1 VLLLLLVVVVV
12 PRRILISNVTGHR
25 NRFADQYGVTPS
37 TIWLVINSQ
46 EYYNSLVVGVWTII
60 ITQKWIMNNII
71 SYTSL

>member
-1 VLLLLLVVVVV
+1 VLLLLLLVLLL

-46 EYYNSLVVGVWTII
+46 EYNSLVVGVWTII
-60 ITQKWIMNNII
+60 IAQKWIMNNII

>member
-1 VLLLLLVVVVV
+1 VLLLLLLVVVV